1 MDDCY
6 SRVSKFSQKTYLL
19 NISLYLANLAASR
32 KRARLAL
39 CKTTVGSESF
49 HSFIGACRNK
59 KPFFNSCI
67 DMSSAETN
75 SSADKT
81 AFLDSGQYSANS
93 LARYQKI
100 FGDTFVSEGGL
111 ESTKVRNRVFFL
123 FLKVCLLRTRTASC
137 CRVGQTGTHSINKV
151 KPRWSRFVLV

>member
-49 HSFIGACRNK
+49 HSFIGACWNK

-67 DMSSAETN
+67 DMSSADTN

-123 FLKVCLLRTRTASC
+123 FLKV
-137 CRVGQTGTHSINKV
+137 
-151 KPRWSRFVLV
+151 